1 MQNQENKT
9 LAPDEIDLVRVF
21 VVIIRYFVT
30 NRKIFFYFNICAIV
44 LASAYIILKS
54 NVYES
59 KFIGECQSIPDS
71 RVVDLIADL
80 ETARSY
86 QDWLTLAKKLEMK
99 EADVKKIKSFEALPN
114 ITIEKEAKGLDDYS
128 LSGGEISYKFGIIV
142 KIKNNDI
149 LPALQNGII
158 KYLTANEYGKLR
170 VDRFLENR
178 KSLLYYLD
186 QQIRNLDSLNLLFA
200 TKIVSSAYSSTLT
213 SPGDYKGLL
222 VSLKEKALMVEDQ
235 IKFCQPVMI
244 IKPFIPFKEP
254 VEPVIPV
261 AFLLSI
267 LFFNVLAISFTA
279 LKSMRETYYLNR
291 DKF

>member
-1 MQNQENKT
+1 MQNQENKA

-21 VVIIRYFVT
+21 VVIIKYFI
-30 NRKIFFYFNICAIV
+30 NNKKIFYGFNAFAIII
-44 LASAYIILKS
+44 ATAYIIVKS

-80 ETARSY
+80 ETDRSY
-86 QDWLTLAKKLEMK
+86 RDWPTLARKLDMK
-99 EADVKKIKSFEALPN
+99 VDEVKKIKAFEALPN

-128 LSGGEISYKFGIIV
+128 LPGAEISYKFGIIV

-149 LPALQNGII
+149 LPALQKGII
-158 KYLTANEYGKLR
+158 KYLTINEYSKIR

-178 KSLLYYLD
+178 KSLLFYLN

-200 TKIVSSAYSSTLT
+200 TKIVSSSYSSTLT

-222 VSLKEKALMVEDQ
+222 VTLKEKALMVEDQ
-235 IKFCQPVMI
+235 IRFCQPVMI
-244 IKPFIPFKEP
+244 IKPFVPFKEP
-254 VEPVIPV
+254 VEPVLTLVYLI
-261 AFLLSI
+261 SI
-267 LFFNVLAISFTA
+267 LFFNVIAVLYTAIKTM
-279 LKSMRETYYLNR
+279 KKTYSQNK